1 MGEFAGATRA
11 WKLSTYGLSWRR
23 VEYLA
28 DALDEV
34 AEKSGLA
41 VRR

>member
-34 AEKSGLA
+34 AEKYGLA